1 MRPISPITLQTKPY
15 SHLHVFMLKTMLLN
29 SCLRDLLWSSILC
42 PYLEK
47 GWILSVPNYMV
58 QVINT
63 LLEQQLHNQSILLY
77 FFDSKTQHH

>member
-1 MRPISPITLQTKPY
+1 MRPISPITLQTTPY
-15 SHLHVFMLKTMLLN
+15 SHLHVFTLKTMLLN

-58 QVINT
+58 QDS
-63 LLEQQLHNQSILLY
+63 NQHIVRATAAQSVY
-77 FFDSKTQHH
+77 FALFL